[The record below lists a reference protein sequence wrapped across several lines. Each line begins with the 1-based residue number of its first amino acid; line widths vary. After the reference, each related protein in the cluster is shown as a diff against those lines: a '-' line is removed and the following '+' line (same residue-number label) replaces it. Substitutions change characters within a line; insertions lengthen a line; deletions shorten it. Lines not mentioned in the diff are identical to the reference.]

1 MANINTLRKNSKNL
15 FEREIRELIDSDSK
29 KDEARGKRLREAG
42 KEIKCFYCLDYEIV
56 YKDRDGAF
64 SNLDGR
70 GNYDIINCVCCRGNS
85 KWVECSHS
93 PGKSYPGILKRGDR
107 ERAWFES
114 RGQKIMESLA
124 DKLEDKIGGL

>member
-1 MANINTLRKNSKNL
+1 MANINTLRKNSRNL
-15 FEREIRELIDSDSK
+15 FDREIRDLIDSDSK
-29 KDEARGKRLREAG
+29 KDEKRGRQLMKAG

-56 YKDRDGAF
+56 YKDRGDAF

-70 GNYDIINCVCCRGNS
+70 GNYDIINCLCCRENS
-85 KWVECSHS
+85 NWIECSNS
-93 PGKSYPGILKRGDR
+93 PDKTYPGILKRGDR

-124 DKLEDKIGGL
+124 DKLENKIGGL